1 MTLRGGGGSEGLGC
15 DANILLKHTLTL
27 EDDVD
32 VWLAK
37 LVQGGYIPS
46 AFYPTT
52 HIPISE
58 ADFYCMPIF
67 VCHEISN
74 G

>member
-1 MTLRGGGGSEGLGC
+1 MTLIFC
-15 DANILLKHTLTL
+15 LKHTLTL

-46 AFYPTT
+46 AFHPTT
-52 HIPISE
+52 HIPIAA
-58 ADFYCMPIF
+58 ADFYCQFLYVLKFLIA
-67 VCHEISN
+67 S
-74 G
+74 